1 MTPVPSRAWFCRA
14 ACGLVLATSCA
25 TPWAQGAGGPTLQIY
40 TCTDAGGRKL
50 TSDRPIIECNDRE
63 QTILN
68 PSGTVK
74 AKIGPAL
81 TPYEQS
87 QSEARIRAEQK
98 ERAKKEEE
106 KRMDRALLMR
116 YPSRAAH
123 QKDREDSLAQI
134 TLVRQV
140 SAARMK
146 DLLAE
151 RGKLTDEMAFYA
163 KDPSKAP
170 AKLQRQMAGVNQS
183 LAEQERYLAEKDK
196 EIERVNAHFDEEQQ
210 RLAPLWLA
218 NQAPAAAGPT
228 R

>member
-1 MTPVPSRAWFCRA
+1 MTASCPRVWLGRA
-14 ACGLVLATSCA
+14 AVGLVLTSLGNVL
-25 TPWAQGAGGPTLQIY
+25 WAQGAAGPVPQIY
-40 TCTDAGGRKL
+40 TCTDASGRKL
-50 TSDRPIIECNDRE
+50 TSDRPIAECSDRE

-74 AKIGPAL
+74 ARIGPVL

-106 KRMDRALLMR
+106 KRMDRALLIR
-116 YPSRAAH
+116 YPTLAAH
-123 QKDREDSLAQI
+123 QKDREEALAQVL
-134 TLVRQV
+134 LVRQV
-140 SAARMK
+140 GLERMK

-151 RGKLTDEMAFYA
+151 RSKLNDEMAFYA

-170 AKLQRQMAGVNQS
+170 ARLQRQVAGVTQS
-183 LAEQERYLAEKDK
+183 LAEQERFLTEKDK
-196 EIERVNAHFDEEQQ
+196 EIQRINAHFDEEQE
-210 RLAPLWLA
+210 RLEPLWQA
-218 NQAPAAAGPT
+218 NPT